1 MEFRLL
7 GQLEV
12 LDGSREIPLG
22 HGKRRAL
29 LTLLLLHRNEVV
41 PAERLIEELWDGR
54 PPATAAKGLQV
65 QISLLRKDLVAGGGN
80 GMALCTRSH
89 GYVLEVPPDSVD
101 VARFERALA
110 EGERALADG
119 RPDHAA
125 ARLRQGLEL
134 WRGPP
139 LVDFTYEAFAQDEI
153 ARLEDLRLTA
163 LERRIDADLALGRHR
178 EVVAELEMLLR
189 TRALREGL
197 RSQLMLALYRCGRQ
211 ADALEVYRDGRRHAV
226 EELGLEPG
234 RELRA
239 LQAQILAG
247 SPELAPPRTTQ
258 LRADRAAR
266 RAPLAILAAGVLVG
280 AAAVAALLR
289 SIDPGPANRPAA
301 AVQVAA
307 NSAMALGA
315 DGRKAMFL
323 VPLPGRPTDIAALG
337 DQLFVVTVNSSAL
350 TIVDARSRGI
360 TRTVPVAM
368 KPGAVAAGPQGVWIA
383 DGQRGLL
390 TRLVAGYEGVAT
402 RVTWRRRGVRVA
414 EGLSRADPTRVAV
427 ADGSAWL
434 TDGSR
439 TLVRAD
445 ARGRVRRV
453 AAPYPLDGITAG
465 AGALW
470 AISTR
475 QSVVLR
481 VDPRRRRITDAI
493 RIVTRPGSGAP
504 APVAIT
510 ATRGAVWVLNA
521 NTATVTRI
529 DPRLRGV
536 VGTVR
541 LGLEQS
547 PRDIAAGAGAVWV
560 ANFDGSVTRI
570 PTAGGPVRLWSVGG
584 SLVAVAGSAN
594 RLWTAGAAL
603 DRQLPGGAG

>member
-22 HGKRRAL
+22 PGKRRAL

-41 PAERLIEELWDGR
+41 PAERLIDELWDGR

-65 QISLLRKDLVAGGGN
+65 QISRLRKDLVAGGGN

-110 EGERALADG
+110 DGERALADG

-125 ARLRQGLEL
+125 VRLREGLKL

-153 ARLEDLRLTA
+153 ARLEELRLMA

-178 EVVAELEMLLR
+178 EVVVELETLLR
-189 TRALREGL
+189 THALREGL
-197 RSQLMLALYRCGRQ
+197 RGQLMLALHRCGRQ

-234 RELRA
+234 RELRD

-247 SPELAPPRTTQ
+247 SPELAAPRTTQ
-258 LRADRAAR
+258 LRAERAAR
-266 RAPLAILAAGVLVG
+266 RAPLAILAAGVLLG

-289 SIDPGPANRPAA
+289 SIDPGPAHRPPI
-301 AVQVAA
+301 VQVAA
-307 NSAMALGA
+307 NGAMALDAG
-315 DGRKAMFL
+315 GRKAMFL
-323 VPLPGRPTDIAALG
+323 VPLPGRPTDAAALG
-337 DQLFVVTVNSSAL
+337 DRLFVVSVNSSAL
-350 TIVDARSRGI
+350 TVVDARSRGI
-360 TRTVPVAM
+360 TRTVPLAM
-368 KPGAVAAGPQGVWIA
+368 KPGAVAAGPEGVWIA

-390 TRLVAGYEGVAT
+390 TRLVAGYEAVAT
-402 RVTWRRRGVRVA
+402 RVTWRRHGIRVA
-414 EGLSRADPTRVAV
+414 NGLSRLDPIRVAV

-445 ARGRVRRV
+445 TRGHVARVT
-453 AAPYPLDGITAG
+453 APYRLDGITAG
-465 AGALW
+465 ADALW

-475 QSVVLR
+475 QSAVLR
-481 VDPRRRRITDAI
+481 IDPRRRRITDVI

-504 APVAIT
+504 APVALT
-510 ATRGAVWVLNA
+510 ATRDAVWVLNA
-521 NTATVTRI
+521 NTATVSRI
-529 DPRLRGV
+529 DPRQRGV

-560 ANFDGSVTRI
+560 ANFDGSLTRI
-570 PTAGGPVRLWSVGG
+570 PTAGGPLGSSSIRG
-584 SLVAVAGSAN
+584 SLVGVAGSGN
-594 RLWTAGAAL
+594 RLWLTGTAL